1 MKWRAKN
8 SIPSPRKTG
17 DHGKNQPLPLF
28 PPHPLSLSL
37 TIPSHAISSHWH
49 NAEEEAEEAVAA
61 HEVAAAA
68 MAAIPEMMDIAKLN
82 QTILCYAETIYRFN
96 GLWEGPDP
104 LTPLISLFLIQLTFS
119 MGVIHLLV
127 FALKP
132 FNQPPFI
139 AEVLVSLQFPHV
151 CLWIFA

>member
-1 MKWRAKN
+1 
-8 SIPSPRKTG
+8 
-17 DHGKNQPLPLF
+17 
-28 PPHPLSLSL
+28 
-37 TIPSHAISSHWH
+37 
-49 NAEEEAEEAVAA
+49 
-61 HEVAAAA
+61 
-68 MAAIPEMMDIAKLN
+68 MAAIPGMMDIAKLN

-139 AEVLVSLQFPHV
+139 AEVLVTPFPPPIPFNFDQFV
-151 CLWIFA
+151 DLGFALC